1 MPGDDM
7 KKKTL
12 YEKAQ
17 LLKAGQV
24 VEINGDYFQAEK
36 VNEDPFE
43 SCCQNCDLDSIC
55 RDEVFEV
62 CCEMET
68 AASHFWR
75 LKLAH
80 PL

>member
-1 MPGDDM
+1 M
-7 KKKTL
+7 KEKEL
-12 YEKAQ
+12 YEKVQ

-24 VEINGDYFQAEK
+24 VEIDGDWFQAVK
-36 VNEDPFE
+36 VDDADFE
-43 SCCQNCDLDSIC
+43 SCCMKCQLDSIC
-55 RDEVFEV
+55 RDDVFEV

-68 AASHFWR
+68 AASHWWY

>member
-1 MPGDDM
+1 M

-17 LLKAGQV
+17 LLKAGQI
-24 VEINGDYFQAEK
+24 VEINGDYFQALKVEK
-36 VNEDPFE
+36 EDFE
-43 SCCQNCDLDSIC
+43 SCCMYCDLDSIC

-80 PL
+80 PT

>member
-1 MPGDDM
+1 MN
-7 KKKTL
+7 KKTL

-17 LLKAGQV
+17 LLKAGQI
-24 VEINGDYFQAEK
+24 VEINADWFRAVK
-36 VNEDPFE
+36 VEGSDIVA
-43 SCCQNCDLDSIC
+43 CCEQCDLDSLC
-55 RDEVFEV
+55 RDEVYDV

-68 AASHFWR
+68 LDSSHWL

>member
-1 MPGDDM
+1 MTNYM

-12 YEKAQ
+12 YEKTQ
-17 LLKAGQV
+17 LLKAGQI
-24 VEINGDYFQAEK
+24 VEINGDYFQALK
-36 VNEDPFE
+36 VDDTSFE
-43 SCCQNCDLDSIC
+43 SCCEQCDLDSIC

-80 PL
+80 PS

>member
-1 MPGDDM
+1 M

-17 LLKAGQV
+17 LLKAGQI
-24 VEINGDYFQAEK
+24 VEINGDNFQAVKVEK
-36 VNEDPFE
+36 EDFE
-43 SCCQNCDLDSIC
+43 PTCMYCDLDSIC

-68 AASHFWR
+68 VASHFWR

>member
-1 MPGDDM
+1 M

-12 YEKAQ
+12 YEKVQ
-17 LLKAGQV
+17 LLKAGQI
-24 VEINGDYFQAEK
+24 VEINGDYFQAVK
-36 VNEDPFE
+36 VDGGAFD

-55 RDEVFEV
+55 RDEVFDV